1 MDHSGAQILD
11 QPGLLDVKAYV
22 RSLRAEPPKTLY
34 HFTSVEG
41 LIGILSERTLRLT
54 RAVCSNDAREVRY
67 MVDEARVAAEVLM
80 DMDGES
86 ASLSDGARAV
96 LSRLLARLN
105 DDRAGWQGDRSLEHT
120 VVFDMCLPDPY
131 VACFCADSNP
141 GIVHW
146 GHYGLAGEGFA
157 LEVDSTRLPE
167 PWKDRFIRV
176 RYDLGDHLRA
186 VSEIVVQQVVN
197 EEHPGIP
204 PCQGSAGDGASAT
217 ADRMEAAIRAISVAM
232 KDTVFEPENEW
243 RVTWLREVD
252 GELPIKLRGSGA
264 ELISYVEMPLPL
276 EAIRRIVVGTKRD
289 LRRTAGSLA
298 SYLHGQGVGHI
309 EIVESRIPFR

>member
-1 MDHSGAQILD
+1 MDHSEAQLSEKAGWLD
-11 QPGLLDVKAYV
+11 TKAFV
-22 RSLRAEPPKTLY
+22 QSLRACPPQTLY

-41 LIGILSERTLRLT
+41 LLGILSERTLRLT

-67 MVDEARVAAEVLM
+67 MVEEARIAAEVLM

-96 LSRLLARLN
+96 LTKLLDRLN
-105 DDRAGWQGDRSLEHT
+105 DDRAGWQGDRSLQHS

-157 LEVDSTRLPE
+157 LEVDSTLLPE
-167 PWKDRFIRV
+167 PWRDRFIRV
-176 RYDLGDHLRA
+176 RYDIGDHLRA
-186 VSEIVVQQVVN
+186 VSEIVVQQVVAR
-197 EEHPGIP
+197 ESSGVS
-204 PCQGSAGDGASAT
+204 PCQSQTADSASAI
-217 ADRMEAAIRAISVAM
+217 ADRMESAIRAISVAM
-232 KDTVFEPENEW
+232 KDSVFEPENEW
-243 RVTWLREVD
+243 RVTWLQEVD
-252 GELPIKLRGSGA
+252 GELPIKLRGSGT

-276 EAIRRIVVGTKRD
+276 AAIRRIILGTKRD
-289 LRRTAGSLA
+289 LRRSAGSLA
-298 SYLHGQGVGHI
+298 SYLRGQGVGHI